1 MAKEL
6 KEKTG
11 VPSTDSITKVSI
23 SCVVGEKINEMVF
36 TNGKTVKVADL
47 VNAKVGEYITIKAVD
62 NEQVRNDDREEEK

>member
-6 KEKTG
+6 KKKTG